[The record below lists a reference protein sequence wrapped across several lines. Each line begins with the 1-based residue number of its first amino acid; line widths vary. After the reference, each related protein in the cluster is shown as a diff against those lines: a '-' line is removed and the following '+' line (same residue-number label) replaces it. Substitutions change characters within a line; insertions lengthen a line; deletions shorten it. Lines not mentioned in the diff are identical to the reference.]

1 MIAVLYI
8 AHGRTGIEVT
18 VEVIGADALH
28 ESINVAVDRA
38 LTGDG
43 KAVSIL
49 RVDKGVARL
58 ERYRA
63 VNCRCA
69 GHRSLACLDAVRVEV
84 GCNVLVRFQYSALLE
99 VQLDIALEHDGAGV
113 KGMAAL

>member
-49 RVDKGVARL
+49 REIKA
-58 ERYRA
+58 
-63 VNCRCA
+63 
-69 GHRSLACLDAVRVEV
+69 
-84 GCNVLVRFQYSALLE
+84 
-99 VQLDIALEHDGAGV
+99 
-113 KGMAAL
+113 